1 VSERKNL
8 TQRRKAATELEIAK
22 AAAALFAR
30 QGIESTTVESIADQA
45 GISLRTFYRY
55 FPTKEESLTPLMQVG
70 AEVWQK
76 TLRNEAPGSLRE
88 RIDTTLAT
96 TLDASVFETGDS
108 GTAMHELLALRQANQ
123 GIEDVWQR
131 VNTRSEHVLAQRLQE
146 IEPELSQRTA
156 KLWAAAATCSIRL
169 ALEDWAEEVHPG
181 TVDVA
186 ALARENFTW
195 LSAGIKYPQG
205 R

>member
-1 VSERKNL
+1 MSERKNL

-30 QGIESTTVESIADQA
+30 QGIESTTVENIADQA

-55 FPTKEESLTPLMQVG
+55 FPTKEESLAPLLQVG
-70 AEVWQK
+70 AEQWQK
-76 TLRNEAPGSLRE
+76 TLRNEASGSLRE
-88 RIDTTLAT
+88 RIDTALAT
-96 TLDASVFETGDS
+96 TLDASAFEAGDS

-131 VNTRSEHVLAQRLQE
+131 VNTRSEHVLAQLLQE
-146 IEPELSQRTA
+146 VEPDLSQRTA

-169 ALEDWAEEVHPG
+169 ALEDWAEEEHPG
-181 TVDVA
+181 TLDVA
-186 ALARENFTW
+186 ALARENFAW
-195 LSAGIKYPQG
+195 LGAGIN
-205 R
+205 

>member
-1 VSERKNL
+1 MSERKNL

-55 FPTKEESLTPLMQVG
+55 FPTKEESLAPLMQVG
-70 AEVWQK
+70 AEEWQK
-76 TLRNEAPGSLRE
+76 TLRNEASGSLRE
-88 RIDTTLAT
+88 RIDTALAT
-96 TLDASVFETGDS
+96 TLDASAFEAGDS

-131 VNTRSEHVLAQRLQE
+131 VNTRSEHVLSQLLQE
-146 IEPELSQRTA
+146 VEPDLSQRTA

-169 ALEDWAEEVHPG
+169 ALEDWAEEEHPG
-181 TVDVA
+181 TLDVA
-186 ALARENFTW
+186 ALARENFAW
-195 LSAGIKYPQG
+195 LSAGIN
-205 R
+205 